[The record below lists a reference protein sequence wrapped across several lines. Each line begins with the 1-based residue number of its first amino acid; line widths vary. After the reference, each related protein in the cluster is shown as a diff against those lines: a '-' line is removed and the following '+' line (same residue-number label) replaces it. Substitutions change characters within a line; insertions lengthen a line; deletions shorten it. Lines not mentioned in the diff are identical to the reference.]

1 MGQIGLSI
9 ILLIGAGLMMRSF
22 ARLRNVD
29 PGFQPNHVLTAK
41 IPLPPARYDTEL
53 KRAKFF
59 DEVVRRVDALAGVDS
74 SAVAMS
80 LPTTRWIRTNITK
93 VEGRPA
99 EEEREPPIIQSV
111 TPGYFRTLGIP
122 LRRGREFTAHDNQPG
137 SLPAMIINESLARR
151 LWPDYPRGVNPVGRH
166 IGEGYDK
173 TIGWFEIAGI
183 AANVHEGGLAS
194 EAPPEFY
201 VPCFI
206 HPPQTAYLAVRTK
219 SDPLSFVTAVRSQVL
234 AVDSDQPITDVKTM
248 NAVLDTTLG
257 QRRLTMWLL
266 GSFAGVAL
274 LLAVIG
280 IYGVIA
286 YSVAQRTQEVGI
298 RRALGAGQG
307 DILRMVMAQAL
318 RLSLAGVAIGVC
330 GAFALTRVMKS
341 LLFHVAAADP
351 VTFVS
356 VAALFV
362 AIALIASY
370 VPAQRAARLDPVSA
384 LRVG

>member
-1 MGQIGLSI
+1 LSI
-9 ILLIGAGLMMRSF
+9 ILLIGAALMMKSF
-22 ARLRNVD
+22 ARLRTVD

-41 IPLPPARYDTEL
+41 IPLPPVRYDTEL
-53 KRAKFF
+53 KRARFF

-74 SAVAMS
+74 SAAAMS

-93 VEGRPA
+93 VEGRAA
-99 EEEREPPIIQSV
+99 EDERKPLLAIIQSV
-111 TPGYFRTLGIP
+111 TPGYFKTLGIP

-137 SLPAMIINESLARR
+137 SPPAMIINESLVRR
-151 LWPDYPRGVNPVGRH
+151 LWPDYPRGVNPVGQH
-166 IGEGYDK
+166 ISEGYDK

-219 SDPLSFVTAVRSQVL
+219 SDPLSFITAVRRQVL
-234 AVDSDQPITDVKTM
+234 AVDSNQPITDVKTM
-248 NAVLDTTLG
+248 NAVLDATLG

-298 RRALGAGQG
+298 RRALGAEQG

-330 GAFALTRVMKS
+330 GAFVLTRVMKS
-341 LLFHVAAADP
+341 LLFHVTAGDP
-351 VTFVS
+351 MTFLS
-356 VAALFV
+356 VAASFV
-362 AIALIASY
+362 AVALVASY
-370 VPAQRAARLDPVSA
+370 VPARRAARLDPVSA